1 MNSVQEVEPY
11 RPAARARRAAR
22 KSPWAIRHPWWV
34 AACVGWLAVV
44 FRVFGVQ
51 RANDVFI
58 DEVTYADIAQQI
70 AEGRM
75 PSLSGTPF
83 FLHPPGSYAFNALII
98 RVLGLEG
105 HPMDL
110 ALQLR
115 WVNSFLGALTVVVC
129 FLLVRR
135 LAGLVPAAIAGTI
148 LASDPFVLRM
158 DGRLMMETP
167 AGLAVLTG
175 WLLALW
181 ALGSK
186 LGRGRMWLEISA
198 GLVFGIAIVMK
209 DMTAVF
215 TVVPLLAAVFWR
227 RTVPLQA
234 ALRILGCSI
243 VPYLIYLS
251 VIAANGLFSQFLDQK
266 SVGVLR
272 MVGAVQMTGFNS
284 VPGVSLTDRLLDMA
298 GRFGTSYLLLGL
310 SVVAG
315 FVVALSPQVERRVM
329 GLFSVFTGSVGV
341 YSVFFGA
348 AEEQFGY
355 CVVLAALVS
364 IPIAAAMVV
373 TCRPRLRGAVAT
385 AAVLMTVVSLFLGV
399 QARSVVDDG
408 LVRARDWM
416 IAVLPESSKVGLTSV
431 TGEFALLP
439 HQGWEVLPSLKSLR
453 DGNADFVLTQGRPLS
468 EGYGFA
474 APELLGWLQD
484 NAQPVFTFTGPT
496 SGDTVVWRLDR
507 ARLDAAVDGG
517 LVIPP
522 VTGGYP

>member
-1 MNSVQEVEPY
+1 MRGY
-11 RPAARARRAAR
+11 L
-22 KSPWAIRHPWWV
+22 WV
-34 AACVGWLAVV
+34 AAMVGLLAAA

-58 DEVTYADIAQQI
+58 DEVTYADIARQI
-70 AEGRM
+70 ADGHM
-75 PSLSGTPF
+75 PTILGTPF
-83 FLHPPGSYAFNALII
+83 FLHPPGSYALNAVVI
-98 RVLGLEG
+98 RVLGLGG
-105 HPMDL
+105 HSTDL

-115 WVNSFLGALTVVVC
+115 WVNSVLGTVTVVVC

-135 LAGLVPAAIAGTI
+135 LVGVVPAAVAGVI

-167 AGLAVLTG
+167 AGLAVLSG
-175 WLLALW
+175 WLLFL
-181 ALGSK
+181 LV
-186 LGRGRMWLEISA
+186 LERNQGRSRLWLEIST
-198 GLVFGIAIVMK
+198 GLVFGLAIAMK

-215 TVVPLLAAVFWR
+215 TVVPLLAAVVWR
-227 RTVPLQA
+227 RTVPLQT
-234 ALRILGCSI
+234 ALRILACSI
-243 VPYLIYLS
+243 VPYLIYLGL
-251 VIAANGLFSQFLDQK
+251 IAASGLFPEFMNQK

-284 VPGVSLTDRLLDMA
+284 VHSVSLTDRLIDLA

-315 FVVALSPQVERRVM
+315 VVAAMSPLVERRVM
-329 GLFSVFTGSVGV
+329 GLFSILTGFVGV

-355 CVVLAALVS
+355 CVVLAAVVS
-364 IPIAAAMVV
+364 TPVAAVMVV
-373 TCRPRLRGAVAT
+373 KWRPRLRGVVGAF
-385 AAVLMTVVSLFLGV
+385 AAVMAVLSLFLGI

-416 IAVLPESSKVGLTSV
+416 TAELPPSSKVALTSV
-431 TGEFALLP
+431 TGEFALQP
-439 HQGWEVLPSLKSLR
+439 HEGWAVLPSLQSLR
-453 DGNADFVLTQGRPLS
+453 DGGAEYVLTQGRPLS

-474 APELLGWLQD
+474 SPEFLGWLQE

-496 SGDTVVWRLDR
+496 SGDTVVWMLDR
-507 ARLDAAVDGG
+507 AKLEAAVDGG
-517 LVIPP
+517 LVLPP